1 MALSRKSEK
10 RWCGLD
16 GNRKGRKKSNTTA
29 KKELAKRTK
38 RTCFLSFA
46 SSHQNGKKGRAVK
59 KAKEINGR
67 QAGKMRGLMEDCGW
81 VFFECNGMAN
91 GTEGCGMELTSKR
104 SFLLSNKKRNKK
116 ARWYERPASK

>member
-91 GTEGCGMELTSKR
+91 GTERLWNGVNFEAFFSVEQQKTKQKGALV
-104 SFLLSNKKRNKK
+104 
-116 ARWYERPASK
+116 